1 MLTID
6 ECDTFPAGHDLDIS
20 LASWLG
26 LYCWWGLVRLRPSRR
41 IHDALVAAATRS
53 IPTSGA
59 TRFCEGLTL
68 HVEFNQPRDLAAAWF
83 IDNETGNVLSRATAD
98 VPELAISRSL
108 LKLKY
113 GHF

>member
-6 ECDTFPAGHDLDIS
+6 QIDSFPAGADLDVSI
-20 LASWLG
+20 ADWLG
-26 LYCWWGLVRLRPSRR
+26 LYRWGGLIRLRPSRS
-41 IHDALVAAATRS
+41 IHDAFVAAATRS
-53 IPTSGA
+53 VPTAGA

-68 HVEFNQPRDLAAAWF
+68 CLEFNQPRDVATAWF
-83 IDNETGNVLSRATAD
+83 IDNETGNELARASASL
-98 VPELAISRSL
+98 PELAISRSL